1 MFLNPDFQVDEE
13 SEVKQSYISQV
24 LYNIYQDAV
33 NVTMF
38 LRSRNWKALKRTVDY
53 GRR

>member
-13 SEVKQSYISQV
+13 SEVKQSYIAQV

-38 LRSRNWKALKRTVDY
+38 LRCRNWKALKGTVDY
-53 GRR
+53 GR